1 MNNTSHL
8 VDTQTYLHLCVS
20 LPVWIY
26 LYFTPL
32 LPGTSLPGSV
42 FFLCVAPLSSLP
54 PFSPPQSA
62 FFVFHL
68 PQRPRPASEQ
78 GGAAIRKEKGRYE
91 TRECALWIFRRHG
104 TLSRTNLTSNNRI
117 FIAVH
122 PLFMS
127 AFVRGTKQTQFSK
140 KSKAIKVFLAQ
151 TKLII

>member
-8 VDTQTYLHLCVS
+8 LDTQTYLHLCVS

-32 LPGTSLPGSV
+32 LPGTSLLGSV

-54 PFSPPQSA
+54 SFSPPQSA
-62 FFVFHL
+62 FFVFNL

-78 GGAAIRKEKGRYE
+78 GGAAKDKGSYE
-91 TRECALWIFRRHG
+91 TRECALWIFG
-104 TLSRTNLTSNNRI
+104 TLGRMNLISDNRI
-117 FIAVH
+117 SIAVH

-140 KSKAIKVFLAQ
+140 KSKAFKVF
-151 TKLII
+151 